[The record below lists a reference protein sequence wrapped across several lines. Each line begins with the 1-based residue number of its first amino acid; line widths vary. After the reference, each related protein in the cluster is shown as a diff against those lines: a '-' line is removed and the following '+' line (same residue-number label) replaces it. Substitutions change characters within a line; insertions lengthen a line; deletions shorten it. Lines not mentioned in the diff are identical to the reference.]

1 MEKNNVINIGVI
13 GLGVMG
19 KNHVRVCNELS
30 NFNVLGVADIR
41 KEAIEEIES
50 QYDIKAY
57 LDYRELLDIP
67 NLDAVVIATSD
78 QFHREPC
85 EVAAAKG
92 VSIFLEKPIATS
104 IEDGEAILNV
114 TKRNGVKLMVGHTLR
129 YDPRYVA
136 VKQAAEDGK
145 FGDFIHF
152 YARRNATTWSGKRV
166 QGRAEVVVFQ
176 GVHDIDF
183 LQWLTGEKINRVSAE
198 AITKNMFELGV
209 ADTIMA
215 TLRFSNG
222 AIGLLE
228 QSWGLPYGLPWM
240 LDAQLEIVGTEGAM
254 YIDSK
259 APAVATFFDKKYV
272 QPEVILGLPG
282 SHYLRDEYYW
292 FYEFLHGNKEASA
305 SGEDALSALQVATAI
320 VDSVNQ
326 NTRID
331 L

>member
-1 MEKNNVINIGVI
+1 MNKDSVINIGVI

-19 KNHVRVCNELS
+19 KNHIRTCNDLP
-30 NFNVLGVADIR
+30 NFNILGVADIR
-41 KEAIEEIES
+41 KEAIDEIKS
-50 QYDIKAY
+50 QYDLNAF
-57 LDYRELLDIP
+57 LDYREVIDLP
-67 NLDAVVIATSD
+67 GLDAVVIATSD

-85 EVAAAKG
+85 EMAARRG

-104 IEDGEAILNV
+104 VEDGEAILEV
-114 TKRNGVKLMVGHTLR
+114 TKQNGVKLMVGHTLR
-129 YDPRYVA
+129 FDPRYVS
-136 VKQAAEDGK
+136 VKQAADDGK
-145 FGDFIHF
+145 FGQFVHF
-152 YARRNATTWSGKRV
+152 FARRNATTWSGKRV

-183 LQWLTGEKINRVSAE
+183 LQWVTGEKVVRVFAE
-198 AITKNMFELGV
+198 AVTRNMTELGV

-254 YIDSK
+254 YIDTR
-259 APAVATFFDKKYV
+259 APAVSTFFDNRYV

-282 SHYLRDEYYW
+282 SHYLKDEYHW
-292 FYEFLHGNKEASA
+292 FYEFLSGQKEASA
-305 SGEDALSALQVATAI
+305 SGEDALLALQVATAI
-320 VDSVNQ
+320 VESVKKNAII
-326 NTRID
+326 N